1 MTTWTKEQYENQY
14 LLGRCEEVL
23 KNIPDNTYSSCAS
36 DTPYG
41 MSKIT
46 DIHAYL
52 KAWLEDGD
60 HEKYVTGSGFNGQHW
75 DFSVPSPKIFK
86 EVFRVMKPGA
96 YGLFFAS
103 ARTID
108 VMSISLRLAGFEI
121 KDTIMWL
128 YSSGM
133 PKGRNIDKAIDSE
146 LGVEREVLST
156 VKGNKLN
163 SGIVSV
169 GRKSIETEIKITKAT
184 SPLAKEFEGFNT
196 ELAPSYE
203 PAILVMKPLSEKTF
217 AKNAIKH
224 GTGGMNIKES
234 QIKVPI
240 KGTDEFYPDGF
251 HPKNVIMSCDC
262 DLPNDEHMLSCPAG
276 IINKQGGY
284 TYSKRR
290 DDNVKSNVDVRKG
303 TDRVHVHS
311 SKQLFS
317 LSTYEGEGYASRVFY
332 VSKPSQK
339 EKHAG
344 LKDQFFINEFVT
356 NEELISIL
364 TITGDLEAL
373 SNEAWKEIIFTPDDV
388 KKLPKDLQSKMS
400 SGNLHSTVKPKEIM
414 KYLIRLVTPRNGIC
428 LDPFCGSGT
437 TGLACEE
444 LGYKFTCI
452 DMIPRH
458 IKIAQARSK
467 AIVPT
472 LF

>member
-1 MTTWTKEQYENQY
+1 MTTWTKEKYENQY
-14 LLGRCEEVL
+14 LLGKCEEVL
-23 KNIPDNTYSSCAS
+23 KNIPDNTYHSAVS
-36 DTPYG
+36 DSPYG
-41 MSKIT
+41 MGQIQNIEELLYSWLNNL
-46 DIHAYL
+46 DDSHATN
-52 KAWLEDGD
+52 K
-60 HEKYVTGSGFNGQHW
+60 SGFNGQLW
-75 DFSVPSPKIFK
+75 DKVPPPFIFK

-121 KDTIMWL
+121 KDTIMWT

-133 PKGRNIDKAIDSE
+133 PKGLNLDKAIDKE

-169 GRKSIETEIKITKAT
+169 GRESIETEIKITKAT

-284 TYSKRR
+284 THSKRR
-290 DDNVKSNVDVRKG
+290 DENVKSNVTKKG
-303 TDRVHVHS
+303 EDKVYVHA
-311 SKQLFS
+311 SKQKFS
-317 LSTYEGEGYASRVFY
+317 LSTYEGEGYASRVYY
-332 VSKPSQK
+332 VSKPNRN
-339 EKHAG
+339 EKNAG

-356 NEELISIL
+356 KEELVSIL

-373 SNEAWKEIIFTPDDV
+373 ENDIWKELTFNPDDI
-388 KKLPKDLQSKMS
+388 KKLPKELQSKMS